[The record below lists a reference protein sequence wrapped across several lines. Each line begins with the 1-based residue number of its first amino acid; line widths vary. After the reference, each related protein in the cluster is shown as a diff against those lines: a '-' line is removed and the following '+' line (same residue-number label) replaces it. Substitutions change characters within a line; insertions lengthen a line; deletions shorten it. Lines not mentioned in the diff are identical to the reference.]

1 MIGINVID
9 QQRADGAAERAQLLF
24 RSLQD
29 QKWPHRRQY
38 QPMLGKIEAHVRR
51 YAVQLLV
58 KRDGAI
64 DFAFANV
71 DPNQHA
77 WLTQR

>member
-1 MIGINVID
+1 MKQAPVGTSTGPKKIS
-9 QQRADGAAERAQLLF
+9 APAASSR
-24 RSLQD
+24 
-29 QKWPHRRQY
+29 WPHRRQY
-38 QPMLGKIEAHVRR
+38 QPMFGKIEAHVRR

-58 KRDGAI
+58 KRDGAV

-77 WLTQR
+77 RLTQR